1 MSSIPG
7 SPEAVCVEIS
17 YDLSS
22 DQAHRLRHCFEDLAA
37 QGRDVVIDCSKVER
51 MDSSGVGALVFL
63 FKRIFKMVP
72 FSPSI
77 NRETSSSD
85 KVCVDMPSIKV
96 IISPF

>member
-63 FKRIFKMVP
+63 FKRLRANHLSLRIVGLRGHPMAFAKLLR
-72 FSPSI
+72 I
-77 NRETSSSD
+77 D
-85 KVCVDMPSIKV
+85 KAIH
-96 IISPF
+96 FA